1 MIDVIKFLAVS
12 SSILMAIAFPLCLLH
27 LVWVLLGKFLGIKN
41 EEYFDSE
48 DWKFQLKVYGLS
60 FVCSCIFIFLGS
72 RG

>member
-27 LVWVLLGKFLGIKN
+27 FVWVLLGKFLGIKN
-41 EEYFDSE
+41 EDYFDSE
-48 DWKFQLKVYGLS
+48 DWKFQLKIYGLS
-60 FVCSCIFIFLGS
+60 FVCFCIFILLGS